1 MLKKFFII
9 LILLSFPYN
18 LLANT
23 DTGVQARVLPE
34 NKELLLDIVD
44 WSYENK
50 SAGEV
55 AFYVKTNLPA
65 NVKIEYGTTWQK
77 GQMVIDENLQNEH
90 HLLLRDL
97 KYGTLY
103 YFNISAFNDND
114 SISLGDNTIKTL
126 GTRKVL
132 DKNKEL
138 IKKEDSGLI
147 GSNKKVNISPYPEEN
162 YNYKSDELF
171 LLEDLSVLFIIF
183 SLLLV
188 LLLIYKAL
196 KNRNKR
202 KEEHWEKL
210 DKS

>member
-1 MLKKFFII
+1 MFKKLFII

-50 SAGEV
+50 TAGEV

-77 GQMVIDENLQNEH
+77 GQMVINENLQNEH
-90 HLLLRDL
+90 YLLLSDL

-138 IKKEDSGLI
+138 IKKTDSGLI
-147 GSNKKVNISPYPEEN
+147 GSNKKVNVSPYPDEN